1 MSAEMDVTVDMVSI
15 EVDGIPMQAPKG
27 SMIIEATD
35 KAGIDIPRF
44 ESKFQTDFKHQLGK
58 ILQTMR
64 TQGLINLTENRC
76 SLTPSSASRP

>member
-35 KAGIDIPRF
+35 KAGIDI
-44 ESKFQTDFKHQLGK
+44 S
-58 ILQTMR
+58 I
-64 TQGLINLTENRC
+64 
-76 SLTPSSASRP
+76 